1 MEELRQAYGAAAFDA
16 LELGAA
22 VQLYRGVGVR
32 VQPEWVSGA
41 GGLHEQLV
49 ATPEI
54 KRLIQQRARITEVAA
69 CAQQEG
75 MTTLL
80 QDGVLKVLA
89 GVTDIHQVKASPV
102 SSAYTRQ
109 RHGDTEMGR
118 RGWGDTGTTGGCVMF
133 ASPRRADSCS
143 RRVVSPSRRVFSTGG
158 YGAC

>member
-16 LELGAA
+16 LGLGAA
-22 VQLYRGVGVR
+22 VELYRGGGCAECNQSGYRGR
-32 VQPEWVSGA
+32 V
-41 GGLHEQLV
+41 GLHEQLV

-89 GVTDIHQVKASPV
+89 GVTDIHQVKAV
-102 SSAYTRQ
+102 
-109 RHGDTEMGR
+109 
-118 RGWGDTGTTGGCVMF
+118 
-133 ASPRRADSCS
+133 ASK
-143 RRVVSPSRRVFSTGG
+143 
-158 YGAC
+158 

>member
-16 LELGAA
+16 LGLGAA
-22 VQLYRGVGVR
+22 VQLYRGVSATR
-32 VQPEWVSGA
+32 VGIGGA
-41 GGLHEQLV
+41 WGLHEQLV

-89 GVTDIHQVKASPV
+89 GVTDIHQVKAV
-102 SSAYTRQ
+102 
-109 RHGDTEMGR
+109 
-118 RGWGDTGTTGGCVMF
+118 
-133 ASPRRADSCS
+133 ASK
-143 RRVVSPSRRVFSTGG
+143 
-158 YGAC
+158 

>member
-1 MEELRQAYGAAAFDA
+1 TRLLDMGLDPFNFADALLGGLAQRLARTLCKACKVAVPASATQGEERRQGDGAAGFEA

-22 VQLYRGVGVR
+22 LQLSPGGGWARGIRSGYRGR
-32 VQPEWVSGA
+32 V
-41 GGLHEQLV
+41 GLHEQLV

-89 GVTDIHQVKASPV
+89 GVTDIHQVKAV
-102 SSAYTRQ
+102 
-109 RHGDTEMGR
+109 
-118 RGWGDTGTTGGCVMF
+118 
-133 ASPRRADSCS
+133 ASK
-143 RRVVSPSRRVFSTGG
+143 
-158 YGAC
+158 